1 MRHLRPLVL
10 LLAIVLAAAACTSDA
25 TEAPA
30 EGPAEGQPGVAAG
43 APIDAE
49 LADLPVPDAARA
61 VGEEVDQDGVQTQ
74 SYIITATQPEV
85 VMDFYAEELPA
96 LGWTLEDQTAFDVG
110 LRSTWTQDDDQLP
123 ITANPDDQDTSLN
136 LQLSDG

>member
-10 LLAIVLAAAACTSDA
+10 LLAIVLTAAACTSEP
-25 TEAPA
+25 EAPA

-49 LADLPVPDAARA
+49 LADLPVPDAAEA
-61 VGEEVDQDGVQTQ
+61 VGEVVDQEGVQTQ
-74 SYIITATQPEV
+74 SYIVTATQPEV
-85 VMDFYAEELPA
+85 VLDYYADELPD
-96 LGWTLEDQTAFDVG
+96 LGWTMEEQTALEVG
-110 LRSTWTQDDDQLP
+110 IRATWTQDGDQLL

-136 LQLSDG
+136 LQLSDS